1 MTNVKPRLLAL
12 LEPTQLAPIVWAAP
26 WLAPYRGIGEPLAQA
41 VGTGRSSAEVL
52 DAAGGPVRFVSQ
64 EMLPAG
70 MAYEPFIFETGQV
83 PTREGL
89 HDFFNGLV
97 WLHFPQTKRRLNALQ
112 AAAIAADGIGPV
124 RGPLRDALTL
134 FDENAALLQAPD
146 ALWEALCARDW
157 RRLFVGQ
164 RPLWEQARV
173 TLFGHALIEKLV
185 QPRKD
190 ITAHVY
196 RVPLDVAP
204 ASLDAW
210 LAGELAPERLAR
222 KPFQPLP
229 VLGVPGWWP
238 ANEVPAFYDDAQVF
252 RPRRAPATA
261 LE

>member
-1 MTNVKPRLLAL
+1 MAHG
-12 LEPTQLAPIVWAAP
+12 LEHIAWAAP
-26 WLAPYRGIGEPLAQA
+26 WLAPYRGIGAPLVQA

-52 DAAGGPVRFVSQ
+52 DAAGGPVRFVPQ

-70 MAYEPFIFETGQV
+70 MAYEPFIFEAGQV

-89 HDFFNGLV
+89 HDFFNGLI

-157 RRLFVGQ
+157 RRLFVEQ
-164 RPLWEQARV
+164 RSLWQQARV

-238 ANEVPAFYDDAQVF
+238 ANEAPAFYDDAQVF
-252 RPRRAPATA
+252 RPRRTPVTAP
-261 LE
+261 E

>member
-1 MTNVKPRLLAL
+1 MAHG
-12 LEPTQLAPIVWAAP
+12 LEHIAWTAP
-26 WLAPYRGIGEPLAQA
+26 WLAPYRA
-41 VGTGRSSAEVL
+41 VGESLARAVCDGGSNARVL
-52 DAAGGPVRFVSQ
+52 DAAGGPVRFVPQ
-64 EMLPAG
+64 EMLPG
-70 MAYEPFIFETGQV
+70 DQAYEPFIFARGQV

-97 WLHFPQTKRRLNALQ
+97 WLHFPHTKRRLNALQ

-134 FDENAALLQAPD
+134 FDENAALLQVPD

-157 RRLFVGQ
+157 RRLFVEH
-164 RPLWEQARV
+164 RPLWRFARV

-196 RVPLDVAP
+196 RLPLDVAP
-204 ASLDAW
+204 ESLDTW
-210 LAGELAPERLAR
+210 LANDLVPGRLAH

-238 ANEVPAFYDDAQVF
+238 ANEAPAFYQDAQVF
-252 RPRRAPATA
+252 RPRRTPAG
-261 LE
+261 ERK

>member
-1 MTNVKPRLLAL
+1 MAHG
-12 LEPTQLAPIVWAAP
+12 LEHIDWTAP
-26 WLAPYRGIGEPLAQA
+26 WLAPYRTGGAPLAQA
-41 VGTGRSSAEVL
+41 VCDGGSNAGVL
-52 DAAGGPVRFVSQ
+52 DAADGPVRFVHQ

-70 MAYEPFIFETGQV
+70 QAYEPFIFERGQV

-89 HDFFNGLV
+89 HDFFNGLI
-97 WLHFPQTKRRLNALQ
+97 WLHFPHTKRRLNALQ

-134 FDENAALLQAPD
+134 FDENAALLQVPD

-157 RRLFVGQ
+157 RRLFVEQ
-164 RPLWEQARV
+164 RPLWQQARV

-196 RVPLDVAP
+196 RVPLDVP
-204 ASLDAW
+204 PESLDTW
-210 LAGELAPERLAR
+210 LAGDLAPERLAH

-252 RPRRAPATA
+252 RPRRTPAG
-261 LE
+261 ERQ

>member
-1 MTNVKPRLLAL
+1 MAHG
-12 LEPTQLAPIVWAAP
+12 LEHIDWAAP
-26 WLAPYRGIGEPLAQA
+26 WLAPYRTVGEPLAQA
-41 VGTGRSSAEVL
+41 VCDGSSNARVL
-52 DAAGGPVRFVSQ
+52 DAAGGPVRFVHQ

-70 MAYEPFIFETGQV
+70 QAYEHFIFESGQV

-97 WLHFPQTKRRLNALQ
+97 WLHFPHTKRRLNALQ

-134 FDENAALLQAPD
+134 FDENAALLQVPD
-146 ALWEALCARDW
+146 VLWEALCARDW
-157 RRLFVGQ
+157 RRLFVEH
-164 RPLWEQARV
+164 RPLWRLARV

-196 RVPLDVAP
+196 RLPLDVAP
-204 ASLDAW
+204 ESLDTW
-210 LAGELAPERLAR
+210 LANDLVPGRLAH

-238 ANEVPAFYDDAQVF
+238 VNEAPAFYQDAQVF
-252 RPRRAPATA
+252 RPRRPPAG
-261 LE
+261 ERK

>member
-1 MTNVKPRLLAL
+1 MAHG
-12 LEPTQLAPIVWAAP
+12 LEHIDWAAP
-26 WLAPYRGIGEPLAQA
+26 WLAPYRTVGEPLAQA
-41 VGTGRSSAEVL
+41 VCAGGSNARVL
-52 DAAGGPVRFVSQ
+52 DAAGGPVRFVHQ

-70 MAYEPFIFETGQV
+70 QAYEHFIFESGQV

-134 FDENAALLQAPD
+134 FDENGALLQVPD
-146 ALWEALCARDW
+146 VLWEAICARDW
-157 RRLFVGQ
+157 RRLFVEH
-164 RPLWEQARV
+164 RPLWRLARV

-196 RVPLDVAP
+196 RVPLDVP
-204 ASLDAW
+204 PESLDTW
-210 LAGELAPERLAR
+210 LAGDLAPGRLAD

-238 ANEVPAFYDDAQVF
+238 VNEAPAFYQDAQVF
-252 RPRRAPATA
+252 RPRRTPAA
-261 LE
+261 ERK

>member
-1 MTNVKPRLLAL
+1 MAHG
-12 LEPTQLAPIVWAAP
+12 LEQIVWAVP
-26 WLAPYRGIGEPLAQA
+26 WLAPYRAVGAPLAQA
-41 VGTGRSSAEVL
+41 VNQGRGSAEVL
-52 DAAGGPVRFVSQ
+52 NAAGGPVRFVPQ
-64 EMLPAG
+64 EMLPVG
-70 MAYEPFIFETGQV
+70 SAYEPFIFETAQV

-89 HDFFNGLV
+89 HDFFNGLA

-112 AAAIAADGIGPV
+112 AAVIAADGIGPV

-157 RRLFVGQ
+157 RRLFVDQ
-164 RPLWEQARV
+164 RPLWQQARV

-190 ITAHVY
+190 ITAHVF

-204 ASLDAW
+204 ESLDAW

-238 ANEVPAFYDDAQVF
+238 ANEAPAFYDDGQVF
-252 RPRRAPATA
+252 RPRRTPVTAP
-261 LE
+261 